1 MLSTETRLRLEEI
14 AQRIRNGEEVSY
26 VDMVWATKWAEH
38 NRSAS
43 SILRRAQREAIN
55 GPAHPES
62 LNGLLQGLDLGDP
75 DPSNHLIGP
84 QDPDTLADFF
94 HAPDWTRRD

>member
-1 MLSTETRLRLEEI
+1 MLSTETRLRLENI
-14 AQRIRNGEEVSY
+14 AQRISTGGEVSY
-26 VDMVWATKWAEH
+26 EDMVWATKWSQH
-38 NRSAS
+38 NRSAA
-43 SILRRAQREAIN
+43 SILRRAQRLAIN
-55 GPAHPES
+55 GPAHHES
-62 LNGLLQGLDLGDP
+62 MDGLLQGLDLGDP